1 MMFDTYSFLIV
12 PVFLVAAF
20 LIPVAGLYRRSLPEK
35 IALYASLISALLFA
49 ASIPSLSSAKTLSY
63 TIGGWKPPYGI
74 SVAIDGM
81 SAVFLAASI
90 LALIL
95 CIVFSREH
103 LKTHRSEYYSLL
115 CLFGV
120 GMTGI
125 LHTADLFNMFVFFEI
140 LSISSY
146 ALACYAKNKGAFRSA
161 LNYLVLGSFGT
172 SLMLLGIALLYGITG
187 TLNMADIAVKLEG
200 LMHSN
205 SAAILTSYALIAAG
219 ILLKAA
225 VVPLHAWKP
234 AVIKNSMPEVGALFA
249 TASTATALYA
259 FFRVSYTVFGFSE
272 VALFKNMLLT
282 AGIATMIVGALMAVS
297 QKNLLGLLAY
307 STISQTGYILVAFGL
322 ANYVAGLF
330 HLFNVIIIELTLFFT
345 AGILIRSAGTSDIVS
360 LGSKKI
366 THPLLYWVM
375 LLAFLSNAGVPL
387 LNGFASK
394 WMIYVSGAAQAPLVA
409 LVAVLVSAITFA
421 YSQKAFA
428 MIFSGRKNAVN
439 IELSKTS
446 QACFFMLAGLMIFF
460 GVFYVG
466 GIYVFEIA
474 AESMLN
480 QAGFIAT
487 VLGG

>member
-20 LIPVAGLYRRSLPEK
+20 SIPVAKLYKRKLPEY
-35 IALYASLISALLFA
+35 IALYAALTSAILFA
-49 ASIPSLSSAKTLSY
+49 ASIPALSSAKTLSY

-74 SVAIDGM
+74 SIAIDQM
-81 SAVFLAASI
+81 SAVFIAASL

-95 CIVFSREH
+95 CIVFSKEH
-103 LKTHRSEYYSLL
+103 LKTHKSEYYSLL

-146 ALACYAKNKGAFRSA
+146 ALACYAKKKAAFRSA
-161 LNYLVLGSFGT
+161 LNYLILGSFGT
-172 SLMLLGIALLYGITG
+172 SFMLLGIALLYGTTG
-187 TLNMADIAVKLEG
+187 TLNMADVAVKLEG
-200 LMHSN
+200 LMPTTPAVLVAYSF
-205 SAAILTSYALIAAG
+205 IAAG

-234 AVIKNSMPEVGALFA
+234 AVIRNSMPEVGALFA

-272 VALFKNMLLT
+272 VELFRNMLLV
-282 AGIATMIVGALMAVS
+282 AGLATMIVGALMAIS

-307 STISQTGYILVAFGL
+307 STISQTGYVLVAFGL
-322 ANYVAGLF
+322 ANYTAGLF

-428 MIFSGRKNAVN
+428 MIFSGRKNAAN

-474 AESMLN
+474 AESMLD